1 MNSEAWIILGIA
13 LCLSQSGIFSGL
25 NIGLFSLGRI
35 RLEAAASSGS
45 KEAAKILHL
54 RERSHLLLATILWG
68 NVGANVLLT
77 ILSDSLLAGVGAF
90 FFSTFLITLLGE
102 IFPQAYFTRN
112 ALKIGSLLSP
122 LMKFYMVLLYPIA
135 KPTSILLD
143 KLLGEEEYAFF
154 KETDLHFILKKHADT
169 EGTDIG
175 EAEGLGA
182 INFLHLDDIPVSRE
196 GSVIDPLS
204 IISLPSKDGVILFP
218 EISSDDD
225 EEEEDPFIEQVNA
238 SGKPWVIITDEQG
251 DCKFALDADGLMRDH
266 LAGEQRRPYF
276 HCHRPILVRDRN
288 TTLDDIISKFH
299 VDKTHAEDDVIDDD
313 IIIYWG
319 TDEKRI
325 ITGADLLGRLLRGI
339 VETRQE

>member
-1 MNSEAWIILGIA
+1 MNSDLLAWLGIA
-13 LCLSQSGIFSGL
+13 FCLSQSGIFSGL

-45 KEAAKILHL
+45 KEAGKILRL

-68 NVGANVLLT
+68 NVSSNVLLT
-77 ILSDSLLAGVGAF
+77 ILSDSVMAGIFAF
-90 FFSTFLITLLGE
+90 FFSTFIITLLGE

-112 ALKIGSLLSP
+112 ALKIGSLLAP
-122 LMKFYMVLLYPIA
+122 LMRFYMLLFYPIA

-143 KLLGEEEYAFF
+143 HLLGEEEYSFF
-154 KETDLHFILKKHADT
+154 RESDLHFILRKHAET

-175 EAEGLGA
+175 ATEGLGA
-182 INFLHLDDIPVSRE
+182 INFLHLDDIPVSQE

-204 IISLPSKDGVILFP
+204 IIPLPTKDGVILFP
-218 EISSDDD
+218 EISND
-225 EEEEDPFIEQVNA
+225 EEEEDPFIEKVNA
-238 SGKPWVIITDEQG
+238 SGKPWVIITDEEG
-251 DCKFALDADGLMRDH
+251 NCHFALDADGLMRDH
-266 LAGEQRRPYF
+266 LAGEHRRPYY
-276 HCHRPILVRDRN
+276 HCHRPILVKNRK
-288 TTLDDIISKFH
+288 TTLNDIIGKFH

-319 TDEKRI
+319 SDQKRI